1 MDEPPPSPAPSQAAA
16 TPRPRVLDEVL
27 PPEERSA
34 LATSIRILRPPGT
47 SRKERV
53 QQLDQ
58 LAASGE
64 RAGAAGLAQ
73 LFAHIDV
80 DGSGTLEREEIAAMS
95 KELGND
101 LTERELDLAMAAMDE
116 DGSGG
121 VDLEEFTAWCVSR
134 PRLSRSAVAFCLSVA
149 RRSDAIRSASGCPHP
164 LRCCLVLL
172 ATGMKT

>member
-1 MDEPPPSPAPSQAAA
+1 MLQVTRDHA
-16 TPRPRVLDEVL
+16 RRLLDEADGHAGRAILILEPVL
-27 PPEERSA
+27 ARQDPH
-34 LATSIRILRPPGT
+34 
-47 SRKERV
+47 
-53 QQLDQ
+53 
-58 LAASGE
+58 
-64 RAGAAGLAQ
+64 GLAQ

-172 ATGMKT
+172 AAGMKT